1 MIRRILFVLLALT
14 ALAAPARAKDELV
27 IGMTQSPGT
36 WNPLISSML
45 AKSLIS
51 NMTARP
57 LTAWNADWKLVCL
70 ACTEVPTIENGKAR
84 VIDLPD
90 GKKSMEV
97 DLELRDLKWGDG
109 MPVTAKDVAFTLE
122 VGQPSAVGRGL
133 VGSLPAHHQ
142 VRRQGRPSL
151 HHDDRPRHLRLQ
163 PHGPEPSAGAHR
175 EADLRGQPRRVPQQ
189 DGVRHQ
195 HDQPRPVLRSRTASS
210 RSCPATASCWSRT
223 RPGRAR
229 SPTSSASSSRSSRT
243 PRRSRPTCCRATS
256 TTCWASSACR
266 STRCWPSRSATRTST
281 TSSTSRR

>member
-51 NMTARP
+51 NMTSRP
-57 LTAWNADWKLVCL
+57 LTAWNADWKLVCHRL
-70 ACTEVPTIENGKAR
+70 HRSADHRERQGAGDRPSRRQEEHGGRPRAAR
-84 VIDLPD
+84 PEMGRRHPGHREGRRLHP
-90 GKKSMEV
+90 GG
-97 DLELRDLKWGDG
+97 R
-109 MPVTAKDVAFTLE
+109 P
-122 VGQPSAVGRGL
+122 PSAVRRGL
-133 VGSLPAHHQ
+133 VGRLPAHHQ

-163 PHGPEPSAGAHR
+163 PHRAAASC
-175 EADLRGQPRRVPQQ
+175 RRTS
-189 DGVRHQ
+189 
-195 HDQPRPVLRSRTASS
+195 RSRSSRPIPPSTATRRRSTPTRPTPACSSVRSASS
-210 RSCPATASCWSRT
+210 RSCPATASSWSRT

-243 PRRSRPTCCRATS
+243 PRHSRPTCCRATS